1 MPIVTGRS
9 DLIPDRDTGYSGPD
23 PEQARGR
30 PIVAAGVVAN
40 AATDSAA
47 SKYHLVDLPAGAI
60 LDALTGFKV
69 DGWGF
74 ATVSI
79 GTETDADALISVA
92 RSAGANVTPVTRFGA
107 NHGKPLWEVLGLA
120 EAPANGIIALFA
132 HGPANA
138 TAAGTM
144 PFEIHYRFR

>member
-1 MPIVTGRS
+1 MPIVKGQS
-9 DLIPDRDTGYSGPD
+9 DLISNPATMYPGAD
-23 PEQARGR
+23 PEIVRGR
-30 PIVAAGVVAN
+30 PIVSAGTVTN
-40 AATDSAA
+40 ASTDSAG
-47 SKYHLVDLPAGAI
+47 SKYHLVDLPADAL
-60 LDALTGFKV
+60 LDALTTFKV

-79 GTETDADALISVA
+79 GTESDIDALVTVA
-92 RSAGANVTPVTRFGA
+92 RSAGALVTPVTRLGA
-107 NHGKPLWEVLGLA
+107 WHQKRLWEIVGLA
-120 EAPANGIIALFA
+120 KAPANGIISLWA